1 MWNGKNLAIL
11 RVDSELT
18 ELELAY
24 IAGITTNDV
33 KSYGKR
39 RKNSY
44 KIRNSEIQKFQE
56 IFHVTE
62 EYFR

>member
-1 MWNGKNLAIL
+1 MWNGKNLTIL
-11 RVDSELT
+11 RVDNKLT

-24 IAGITTNDV
+24 IAGNTTNDV
-33 KSYGKR
+33 KSYERGEKTPT
-39 RKNSY
+39 K
-44 KIRNSEIQKFQE
+44 SEIQKFQE